1 MVNHWLPPA
10 LRVFAGQCASSSA
23 PSRPNLLPQIL
34 SLRRLQIPTRNLFD
48 CARRPSF
55 GWAGAQR
62 NFAMFEAVTAVM
74 GLVSAG
80 VFLAHAFEGVRS
92 RA

>member
-1 MVNHWLPPA
+1 VQGA
-10 LRVFAGQCASSSA
+10 
-23 PSRPNLLPQIL
+23 
-34 SLRRLQIPTRNLFD
+34 RRLVVPGRK
-48 CARRPSF
+48 
-55 GWAGAQR
+55 R
-62 NFAMFEAVTAVM
+62 NFAMFEAVTAFM

>member
-1 MVNHWLPPA
+1 LVVQG
-10 LRVFAGQCASSSA
+10 RK
-23 PSRPNLLPQIL
+23 
-34 SLRRLQIPTRNLFD
+34 
-48 CARRPSF
+48 
-55 GWAGAQR
+55 R

-74 GLVSAG
+74 GLVSVG